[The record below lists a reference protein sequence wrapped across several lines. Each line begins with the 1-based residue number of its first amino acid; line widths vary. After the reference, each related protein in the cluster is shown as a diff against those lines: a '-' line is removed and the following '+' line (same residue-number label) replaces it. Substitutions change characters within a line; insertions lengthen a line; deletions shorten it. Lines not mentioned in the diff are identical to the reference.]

1 MLRSKFSTCFRL
13 PSPKE
18 GLNRMERGRK
28 VQSIFPD
35 MRISIPEEGN
45 VVLRLHEL
53 KIISSSKTRYKP
65 HRQGQEAKKAVDKRA
80 EKLNSEYI
88 SKARATDQM
97 YCGTEVGTD
106 HWTCGD
112 QAGILGRGQRDCGR
126 RLRGGIRPSSQPYPP
141 PGCIKGTSRRPPKR
155 EEGTSA
161 L

>member
-1 MLRSKFSTCFRL
+1 
-13 PSPKE
+13 
-18 GLNRMERGRK
+18 MERGRK

-112 QAGILGRGQRDCGR
+112 QAGILGRGQGDCGR
-126 RLRGGIRPSSQPYPP
+126 RLWGEVRASSQP
-141 PGCIKGTSRRPPKR
+141 
-155 EEGTSA
+155 
-161 L
+161 